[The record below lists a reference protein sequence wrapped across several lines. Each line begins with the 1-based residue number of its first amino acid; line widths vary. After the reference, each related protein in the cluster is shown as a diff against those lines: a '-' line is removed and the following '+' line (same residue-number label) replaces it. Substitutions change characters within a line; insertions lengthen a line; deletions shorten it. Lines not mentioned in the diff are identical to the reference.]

1 MFLKLQVI
9 LKGHLHKEKHIQI
22 AWYQINKE
30 RGRGMWGAGGGAAA
44 WLGVAVGPIL
54 FHIIAP
60 TGPTFLKIFFHS
72 PPFTSCPVV

>member
-30 RGRGMWGAGGGAAA
+30 RGRGMWGAGGRAAA

-54 FHIIAP
+54 FHIVAP
-60 TGPTFLKIFFHS
+60 TGPTF
-72 PPFTSCPVV
+72 